1 MTPHP
6 DTLSAVMV
14 PMIQSIMH
22 IRKHL
27 PLYLPLS
34 TTNQPHGAES
44 KLPFSDK
51 SMHQLLTT
59 VQNGFPASKQDLPKD
74 IQEYYRHRDDMYTT
88 DCIILYKD
96 CIVIPASLRE
106 DI

>member
-22 IRKHL
+22 IREHL

-88 DCIILYKD
+88 D
-96 CIVIPASLRE
+96 ASFFTKIAL
-106 DI
+106 